1 MFKASRQPSL
11 TTGTNPVENSFLSRG
26 EVYIVGILHPVEPA
40 NLQSLQ
46 ARESFGKV
54 VRVSSK
60 LRASLLQRGHR
71 GFCRFQQGCQVELVG
86 SSCRPHLGPSL
97 PGVSA
102 IFWALGFRS
111 IGAKLMLDFWRSQV
125 VYAKTLCSKIRE
137 ASWLDVQIPEQHRCA
152 KTKCATAKALL
163 NFHRCFSR

>member
-71 GFCRFQQGCQVELVG
+71 GFCRFQQGGQVELVG

-102 IFWALGFRS
+102 IFWALGFRLRTFQFQGRGLQALKVTASAMPGPKGPEPRDAGDSS
-111 IGAKLMLDFWRSQV
+111 IPTVAHPRARGIQLPK
-125 VYAKTLCSKIRE
+125 
-137 ASWLDVQIPEQHRCA
+137 
-152 KTKCATAKALL
+152 
-163 NFHRCFSR
+163 